1 MFLSFHVC
9 FIPLL
14 VQNLTFISIYV
25 LCIMFSSVAYLRT
38 SVPLVCKF
46 HKKCNHVYPPAVSQ
60 LLALHSLK
68 PIVFAT
74 SWLPA
79 HSYPQSTLECRIQWK
94 GKKNLPAKVRIWP
107 DVDCS
112 LNSQTTGGIHVC
124 EKAHREC
131 EPIVSPTSRR
141 QPVGCC
147 PMSVS
152 TQPSGSQKVPAWFTW
167 PVSVRRQQLLPCWSS
182 GSIAKGVAV
191 WFVGK
196 RQGRKKKNGYCIR

>member
-79 HSYPQSTLECRIQWK
+79 HSYPQSTLECRIQ
-94 GKKNLPAKVRIWP
+94 
-107 DVDCS
+107 
-112 LNSQTTGGIHVC
+112 
-124 EKAHREC
+124 
-131 EPIVSPTSRR
+131 
-141 QPVGCC
+141 
-147 PMSVS
+147 
-152 TQPSGSQKVPAWFTW
+152 
-167 PVSVRRQQLLPCWSS
+167 
-182 GSIAKGVAV
+182 
-191 WFVGK
+191 
-196 RQGRKKKNGYCIR
+196 